1 MIFISNFHI
10 DFHLTENNIDFI
22 IYFSLLKQI
31 IDSLIKQGI
40 PEDNIVWINFELSD
54 YFEIDNIKKLEEF
67 ISHKTENIEG
77 KIYLF
82 FDEIQVVPQW
92 EKLINS
98 YFAKENYDIYLTG
111 SNSKLLSGEFATYL
125 SGRYVELNIYSF
137 SFREY
142 LDYYEITS
150 DFKSHFY
157 RYLEDGGMPST
168 FDYSGDDK
176 RLILMDLYNSIV
188 LKDIIQRNNVKNVDL
203 LERIMRFVMYNISQ
217 PFSANKIHKRL
228 KQDMVNLSVNTIYNY
243 LKFFENA
250 CLIYQVKR
258 EDLQGKRILKY
269 DEKYYLCDLG
279 FRQAIIGNNQRDITR
294 VIENIVYL
302 ELLRR
307 GYEITIDE
315 KYYLCDLGFRQAIIG
330 NNQRDITRV
339 IENIVYLELLRRGF
353 EITIGKV
360 DSLEVDFVCKK
371 QNKPI
376 YIQVSYLLASEET
389 VEREFKPLKSIQD
402 NYPKYVITMD
412 DVDMSHDGI
421 IHLNLIDFLRDNEV
435 I

>member
-1 MIFISNFHI
+1 MIIQRQDYIEKIKPFINKHI
-10 DFHLTENNIDFI
+10 IKVLIGTRR
-22 IYFSLLKQI
+22 SGKSTMLKQI
-31 IDSLIKQGI
+31 IDLLLNDGI
-40 PEDNIVWINFELSD
+40 PQENIVWINFELSD
-54 YFEIDNIKKLEEF
+54 YFEITDIEKLEEY
-67 ISHKTENIEG
+67 ISCQIENVVG

-98 YFAKENYDIYLTG
+98 YFAKENFDIYITG

-125 SGRYVELNIYSF
+125 SGRYVELNIYPF

-142 LDYYEITS
+142 TEYNGITD
-150 DFKSHFY
+150 DFRSHFY
-157 RYLEDGGMPST
+157 KYLEDGGMPST
-168 FDYSGDDK
+168 YDYGGDGK
-176 RLILMDLYNSIV
+176 KLIIMDLYNSIV
-188 LKDIIQRNNVKNVDL
+188 LKDIIQRNNIKNVDL
-203 LERIMRFVMYNISQ
+203 LDRIMRFVMYNISQ
-217 PFSANKIHKRL
+217 SFSANKVYKRL
-228 KQDMVNLSVNTIYNY
+228 KQNMVNLSVNTIYNY

-258 EDLQGKRILKY
+258 EDLQGKKILKY

-294 VIENIVYL
+294 VIENIVYM

-307 GYEITIDE
+307 GYEITI
-315 KYYLCDLGFRQAIIG
+315 
-330 NNQRDITRV
+330 
-339 IENIVYLELLRRGF
+339 
-353 EITIGKV
+353 GKV
-360 DSLEVDFVCKK
+360 GDLEVDFVCKK

-376 YIQVSYLLASEET
+376 YIQVSYLLTNEET
-389 VEREFKPLKSIQD
+389 IEREFRPLKNILD
-402 NYPKYVITMD
+402 NYPKYVVTMD

-421 IHLNLIDFLRDNEV
+421 EHLNLVDFLLGDE

>member
-1 MIFISNFHI
+1 MIIQRQDYIEKIKPFINKHI
-10 DFHLTENNIDFI
+10 IKVLIGTRRCGKSTI
-22 IYFSLLKQI
+22 LKQI
-31 IDSLIKQGI
+31 IDSLLTDGI
-40 PEDNIVWINFELSD
+40 PQENIVWINFELSD
-54 YFEIDNIKKLEEF
+54 YFEITDIKKLEDY
-67 ISHKTENIEG
+67 ISWQIENVDG
-77 KIYLF
+77 RIYLF

-98 YFAKENYDIYLTG
+98 YFAKENFDIYITG

-125 SGRYVELNIYSF
+125 SGRYVELNIYPF

-142 LDYYEITS
+142 IRYYGITE
-150 DFKSHFY
+150 DFKYHFY
-157 RYLEDGGMPST
+157 KYLEDGGMPST
-168 FDYSGDDK
+168 YDYGGDDK
-176 RLILMDLYNSIV
+176 KLVIMDLYNSIV

-203 LERIMRFVMYNISQ
+203 LDRIMRFVMYNIGQ
-217 PFSANKIHKRL
+217 PFSPNKVYKRL

-258 EDLQGKRILKY
+258 EDLQGKKILRY

-279 FRQAIIGNNQRDITR
+279 FRQALIGNNQRDITR
-294 VIENIVYL
+294 VIENIVYM

-307 GYEITIDE
+307 GYEITI
-315 KYYLCDLGFRQAIIG
+315 
-330 NNQRDITRV
+330 
-339 IENIVYLELLRRGF
+339 
-353 EITIGKV
+353 GKV
-360 DSLEVDFVCKK
+360 SNLEVDFVCKK

-389 VEREFKPLKSIQD
+389 IEREFKPLKNISD

-412 DVDMSHDGI
+412 DVDMSHEGI
-421 IHLNLIDFLRDNEV
+421 EHLNLVDFLLGDE

>member
-1 MIFISNFHI
+1 MIIQRKDYIDKINPFVNKHI
-10 DFHLTENNIDFI
+10 IKVLIGPRRSGKSTI
-22 IYFSLLKQI
+22 LKQI

-40 PEDNIVWINFELSD
+40 PEENIVWMNFELSD

-67 ISHKTENIEG
+67 IANKTENIDS

-98 YFAKENYDIYLTG
+98 YFAKENYDIYITG

-125 SGRYVELNIYSF
+125 SGRYVELNIYPF

-150 DFKSHFY
+150 DFKTHFY
-157 RYLEDGGMPST
+157 RYLEDGGIPST
-168 FDYSGDDK
+168 FDYQGDDR
-176 RLILMDLYNSIV
+176 RLILIDLYNSIV

-203 LERIMRFVMYNISQ
+203 LDRIMRFVMYNISQ

-228 KQDMVNLSVNTIYNY
+228 
-243 LKFFENA
+243 
-250 CLIYQVKR
+250 KR

-279 FRQAIIGNNQRDITR
+279 FRQAIIGNNQRDITH

-307 GYEITIDE
+307 GYEITI
-315 KYYLCDLGFRQAIIG
+315 
-330 NNQRDITRV
+330 
-339 IENIVYLELLRRGF
+339 
-353 EITIGKV
+353 GKV
-360 DSLEVDFVCKK
+360 DNLEVDFVCKK
-371 QNKPI
+371 QNKLI

-389 VEREFKPLKSIQD
+389 VEREFKPLKNIPD
-402 NYPKYVITMD
+402 NYPKYVITLD
-412 DVDMSHDGI
+412 DADMSHDGI
-421 IHLNLIDFLRDNEV
+421 LHLNLIDFLMDNEM

>member
-1 MIFISNFHI
+1 MIIQRQDYIEKIKPFINKHI
-10 DFHLTENNIDFI
+10 IKVLIGTRRCGKSTI
-22 IYFSLLKQI
+22 LKQI
-31 IDSLIKQGI
+31 IDSLLTDGI
-40 PEDNIVWINFELSD
+40 PQENIVWINFELSD
-54 YFEIDNIKKLEEF
+54 YFEITDIKKLEDY
-67 ISHKTENIEG
+67 ISWQIENVDG
-77 KIYLF
+77 RIYLF

-98 YFAKENYDIYLTG
+98 YFAKENFDIYITG

-125 SGRYVELNIYSF
+125 SGRYVELNIYPF

-142 LDYYEITS
+142 IRYYGITE
-150 DFKSHFY
+150 DFKYHFY
-157 RYLEDGGMPST
+157 KYLEDGGMPST
-168 FDYSGDDK
+168 YDYGGDDK
-176 RLILMDLYNSIV
+176 KLVIMDLYNSIV

-203 LERIMRFVMYNISQ
+203 LDRIMRFVMYNIGQ
-217 PFSANKIHKRL
+217 PFSANKVYKRL

-258 EDLQGKRILKY
+258 EDLQGKKILRY

-279 FRQAIIGNNQRDITR
+279 FRQALIGNNQRDITR
-294 VIENIVYL
+294 VIENIVYM

-307 GYEITIDE
+307 GYEITI
-315 KYYLCDLGFRQAIIG
+315 
-330 NNQRDITRV
+330 
-339 IENIVYLELLRRGF
+339 
-353 EITIGKV
+353 GKV
-360 DSLEVDFVCKK
+360 SNLEVDFVCKK

-389 VEREFKPLKSIQD
+389 IEREFKPLKNISD
-402 NYPKYVITMD
+402 NYPKYVISMD
-412 DVDMSHDGI
+412 EADMSHEGI
-421 IHLNLIDFLRDNEV
+421 EHLNLVDFLLGDE

>member
-1 MIFISNFHI
+1 MIIQRKDYIEKIKPFINKHI
-10 DFHLTENNIDFI
+10 IKVLIGTRR
-22 IYFSLLKQI
+22 SGKSTMLKQI
-31 IDSLIKQGI
+31 INLLLNDGI
-40 PEDNIVWINFELSD
+40 PQENIVWINFELSD
-54 YFEIDNIKKLEEF
+54 YFEITDIEKLEEY
-67 ISHKTENIEG
+67 ISCQIENVVG

-98 YFAKENYDIYLTG
+98 YFAKENFDIYITG

-125 SGRYVELNIYSF
+125 SGRYVELNIYPF

-142 LDYYEITS
+142 SEYNGITD

-157 RYLEDGGMPST
+157 KYLEDGGMPST
-168 FDYSGDDK
+168 YDYGGDGK
-176 RLILMDLYNSIV
+176 KLIIMDLYNSIV
-188 LKDIIQRNNVKNVDL
+188 LKDIIQRNNIKNVDL
-203 LERIMRFVMYNISQ
+203 LDRIMRFVMYNISQ
-217 PFSANKIHKRL
+217 SFSANKVYKRL
-228 KQDMVNLSVNTIYNY
+228 KQNMVNLSVNTIYNY

-258 EDLQGKRILKY
+258 EDLQGKKILKY

-294 VIENIVYL
+294 VIENIVYM

-307 GYEITIDE
+307 GYEITI
-315 KYYLCDLGFRQAIIG
+315 
-330 NNQRDITRV
+330 
-339 IENIVYLELLRRGF
+339 
-353 EITIGKV
+353 GKV
-360 DSLEVDFVCKK
+360 GDLEVDFVCKK

-376 YIQVSYLLASEET
+376 YIQVSYLLTSEET
-389 VEREFKPLKSIQD
+389 IEREFKPLKNILD
-402 NYPKYVITMD
+402 NYPKYVITMG

-421 IHLNLIDFLRDNEV
+421 EHLNLVDFLLGDE

>member
-1 MIFISNFHI
+1 MIIQRKDYIDKINPFVNKHI
-10 DFHLTENNIDFI
+10 IKVLIGPRRSGKSTILE
-22 IYFSLLKQI
+22 QI
-31 IDSLIKQGI
+31 IDSLIKDGI
-40 PEDNIVWINFELSD
+40 PKENIVWMNFELSD
-54 YFEIDNIKKLEEF
+54 YFKIDNIEKLEEF
-67 ISHKTENIEG
+67 ISNKIEGVDG

-82 FDEIQVVPQW
+82 FDEIQLIPQW
-92 EKLINS
+92 EKLVNS
-98 YFAKENYDIYLTG
+98 YFAKENYDIYITG

-125 SGRYVELNIYSF
+125 SGRYVELNIYPF

-142 LDYYEITS
+142 IDYNGITS

-168 FDYSGDDK
+168 FDYQGDDK
-176 RLILMDLYNSIV
+176 RLILIDLYNSIV

-203 LERIMRFVMYNISQ
+203 LDRIMRFVMYNISQ

-228 KQDMVNLSVNTIYNY
+228 KQDMVNLSINTIYNY

-307 GYEITIDE
+307 GYEITI
-315 KYYLCDLGFRQAIIG
+315 
-330 NNQRDITRV
+330 
-339 IENIVYLELLRRGF
+339 
-353 EITIGKV
+353 GKV
-360 DSLEVDFVCKK
+360 DNLEVDFVCKK
-371 QNKPI
+371 QNKLI

-389 VEREFKPLKSIQD
+389 IEREFKPLKNISD
-402 NYPKYVITMD
+402 NYPKYVISMD
-412 DVDMSHDGI
+412 DVDMSHEGI
-421 IHLNLIDFLRDNEV
+421 EHLNLIDFLRDNEV

>member
-1 MIFISNFHI
+1 MIIQRKDYIDKINPFVNKHI
-10 DFHLTENNIDFI
+10 IKVLIGPRRSGKSTI
-22 IYFSLLKQI
+22 LKQI

-40 PEDNIVWINFELSD
+40 PEENIVWMNFELSD

-67 ISHKTENIEG
+67 IANKTENIDS

-98 YFAKENYDIYLTG
+98 YFAKENYDIYITG

-125 SGRYVELNIYSF
+125 SGRYVELNIYPF
-137 SFREY
+137 SFMEY

-150 DFKSHFY
+150 DFKTHFY
-157 RYLEDGGMPST
+157 RYLEDGGIPST
-168 FDYSGDDK
+168 FDYQGDDR
-176 RLILMDLYNSIV
+176 RLILIDLYNSIV

-203 LERIMRFVMYNISQ
+203 LDRIMRFVMYNISQ

-279 FRQAIIGNNQRDITR
+279 FRQAIIGNNQRDITH

-307 GYEITIDE
+307 GYEITI
-315 KYYLCDLGFRQAIIG
+315 
-330 NNQRDITRV
+330 
-339 IENIVYLELLRRGF
+339 
-353 EITIGKV
+353 GKV
-360 DSLEVDFVCKK
+360 DNLEVDFVCKK
-371 QNKPI
+371 QNKLI

-389 VEREFKPLKSIQD
+389 VEREFKPLKNIPD
-402 NYPKYVITMD
+402 NYPKYVITLD
-412 DVDMSHDGI
+412 DADMSHDGI
-421 IHLNLIDFLRDNEV
+421 LHLNLIDFLMDNEM

>member
-1 MIFISNFHI
+1 MIIQRQDYIEKIKPFINNHI
-10 DFHLTENNIDFI
+10 IKVLIGTRRSGKSTI
-22 IYFSLLKQI
+22 LKQI
-31 IDSLIKQGI
+31 IDSLLNDGI
-40 PEDNIVWINFELSD
+40 PQENIVWINFELSD
-54 YFEIDNIKKLEEF
+54 YFEITDIEKLEDY
-67 ISHKTENIEG
+67 ISSQIENVDG

-98 YFAKENYDIYLTG
+98 YFAKEIFDIYITG

-125 SGRYVELNIYSF
+125 SGRYVELNIYPF
-137 SFREY
+137 SFQEY
-142 LDYYEITS
+142 IEYHEISDDY
-150 DFKSHFY
+150 KSHFY
-157 RYLEDGGMPST
+157 NYLEDGGMPST
-168 FDYSGDDK
+168 YNYKGDDK
-176 RLILMDLYNSIV
+176 NLVIMDLYNSIV

-203 LERIMRFVMYNISQ
+203 LDRIIRFVMYNIGQ
-217 PFSANKIHKRL
+217 VFSANKIYKRL
-228 KQDMVNLSVNTIYNY
+228 KQDMVNLSVNTIYKY

-258 EDLQGKRILKY
+258 EDLQGKKILQY
-269 DEKYYLCDLG
+269 DEKYYLSDLG

-294 VIENIVYL
+294 VIENIVYI

-307 GYEITIDE
+307 GYEITI
-315 KYYLCDLGFRQAIIG
+315 
-330 NNQRDITRV
+330 
-339 IENIVYLELLRRGF
+339 
-353 EITIGKV
+353 GKV
-360 DSLEVDFVCKK
+360 DNLEVDFVCKK

-389 VEREFKPLKSIQD
+389 IEREFKPLKNISD

-412 DVDMSHDGI
+412 NLDMSHEGI
-421 IHLNLIDFLRDNEV
+421 RHLNLLDFLLGDE

>member
-1 MIFISNFHI
+1 M
-10 DFHLTENNIDFI
+10 
-22 IYFSLLKQI
+22 
-31 IDSLIKQGI
+31 
-40 PEDNIVWINFELSD
+40 
-54 YFEIDNIKKLEEF
+54 
-67 ISHKTENIEG
+67 
-77 KIYLF
+77 
-82 FDEIQVVPQW
+82 
-92 EKLINS
+92 
-98 YFAKENYDIYLTG
+98 
-111 SNSKLLSGEFATYL
+111 SGEFATYL

-150 DFKSHFY
+150 DFKTHFY

-168 FDYSGDDK
+168 FDYLGDDK
-176 RLILMDLYNSIV
+176 RLILIDLYNSIV

-203 LERIMRFVMYNISQ
+203 LDRIMRFVMYNISQ

-307 GYEITIDE
+307 GYEITI
-315 KYYLCDLGFRQAIIG
+315 
-330 NNQRDITRV
+330 
-339 IENIVYLELLRRGF
+339 
-353 EITIGKV
+353 GKV
-360 DSLEVDFVCKK
+360 DNLEVDFVCKK
-371 QNKPI
+371 QNKLI

>member
-1 MIFISNFHI
+1 MIIQRQDYIEKIKPFINKHI
-10 DFHLTENNIDFI
+10 IKVLIGTRR
-22 IYFSLLKQI
+22 SGKSTMLKQI
-31 IDSLIKQGI
+31 IDLLLNDGI
-40 PEDNIVWINFELSD
+40 PQENIVWINFELSD
-54 YFEIDNIKKLEEF
+54 YFEITDIEKLEEY
-67 ISHKTENIEG
+67 ISCQIENVVG

-98 YFAKENYDIYLTG
+98 YFAKENFDIYITG

-125 SGRYVELNIYSF
+125 SGRYVELNIYPF

-142 LDYYEITS
+142 IEYNGITD
-150 DFKSHFY
+150 DFRSHFY
-157 RYLEDGGMPST
+157 KYLEDGGMPST
-168 FDYSGDDK
+168 YDYGGDGK
-176 RLILMDLYNSIV
+176 KLIIMDLYNSIV
-188 LKDIIQRNNVKNVDL
+188 LKDIIQRNNIKNVDL
-203 LERIMRFVMYNISQ
+203 LDRIMRFVMYNISQ
-217 PFSANKIHKRL
+217 SFSANKVYKRL
-228 KQDMVNLSVNTIYNY
+228 KQNIVNLSVNTIYNY

-258 EDLQGKRILKY
+258 EDLQGKKILKY

-294 VIENIVYL
+294 VIENIVYM

-307 GYEITIDE
+307 GYEITI
-315 KYYLCDLGFRQAIIG
+315 
-330 NNQRDITRV
+330 
-339 IENIVYLELLRRGF
+339 
-353 EITIGKV
+353 GKV
-360 DSLEVDFVCKK
+360 GDLEVDFVCKK

-376 YIQVSYLLASEET
+376 YIQVSYLLTNEET
-389 VEREFKPLKSIQD
+389 IEREFRPLKNILD
-402 NYPKYVITMD
+402 NYPKYVVTMD

-421 IHLNLIDFLRDNEV
+421 EHLNLVDFLLGDE

>member
-1 MIFISNFHI
+1 MIIQRQDYIEKIKPFINKHI
-10 DFHLTENNIDFI
+10 IKVLIGTRRCGKSTI
-22 IYFSLLKQI
+22 LKQI
-31 IDSLIKQGI
+31 IDSLLTDGI
-40 PEDNIVWINFELSD
+40 PQENIVWINFELSD
-54 YFEIDNIKKLEEF
+54 YFEITDIKKLEDY
-67 ISHKTENIEG
+67 ISWQIENVDG
-77 KIYLF
+77 RIYLF
-82 FDEIQVVPQW
+82 FDEIQVVSQW

-98 YFAKENYDIYLTG
+98 YFAKENFDIYITG

-125 SGRYVELNIYSF
+125 SGRYVELNIYPF

-142 LDYYEITS
+142 IRYYGITE
-150 DFKSHFY
+150 DFKYHFY
-157 RYLEDGGMPST
+157 KYLEDGGMPST
-168 FDYSGDDK
+168 YDYGGDDK
-176 RLILMDLYNSIV
+176 KLVIMDLYNSIV

-203 LERIMRFVMYNISQ
+203 LDRIMRFVMYNIGQ
-217 PFSANKIHKRL
+217 PFSANKVYKRL

-258 EDLQGKRILKY
+258 EDLQGKKILRY

-279 FRQAIIGNNQRDITR
+279 FRQALIGNNQRDITR
-294 VIENIVYL
+294 VIENIVYM

-307 GYEITIDE
+307 GYEITI
-315 KYYLCDLGFRQAIIG
+315 
-330 NNQRDITRV
+330 
-339 IENIVYLELLRRGF
+339 
-353 EITIGKV
+353 GKV
-360 DSLEVDFVCKK
+360 SNLEVDFVCKK

-389 VEREFKPLKSIQD
+389 IEREFKPLKNISD

-412 DVDMSHDGI
+412 DVDMSHEGI
-421 IHLNLIDFLRDNEV
+421 EHLNLVDFLLGDE